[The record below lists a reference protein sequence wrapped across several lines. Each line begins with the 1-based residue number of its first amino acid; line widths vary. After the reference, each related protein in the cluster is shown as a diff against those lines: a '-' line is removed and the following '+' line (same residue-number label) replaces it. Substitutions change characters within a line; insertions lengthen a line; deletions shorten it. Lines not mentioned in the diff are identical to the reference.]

1 MRRCAMHKP
10 VGAYLAIVIPMILI
24 GSSIVT
30 GKMIVGHIPIFI
42 IAALRF
48 ALASALLLPLL
59 LLRERKFPII
69 KRSDYGLLFLQALT
83 GVFLFNVC
91 SLYGLRLTSAAIGGI
106 ITSTMPIIVGLLSL
120 LFFSERIT
128 LRKSAGIIVTFLG
141 VLIVNVATSSPA
153 GGTSGNMLLG
163 NLLMFAAVIGE
174 ALYTILGKAVSPRVS
189 PLATSTLMCIF
200 GFFMFLPFSVVES
213 IHFNF
218 SQVSVQAWL
227 AIVYLTIATVI
238 AYYLMFYGISRVS
251 ASTTGIFTGLIP
263 ISTIFLSYVIL
274 GEPVSWV
281 HWVAT
286 LCVLIG
292 IGCSTFP
299 VRISQLL
306 ASIRKPFYL
315 K

>member
-1 MRRCAMHKP
+1 MHKP

-120 LFFSERIT
+120 LFFSEKIT
-128 LRKSAGIIVTFLG
+128 LRKSVGIIVTFLG

-153 GGTSGNMLLG
+153 GGTSGGNMLLG

-189 PLATSTLMCIF
+189 PLATATLMSLL
-200 GFFMFLPFSVVES
+200 GFFMFLPFSAVEA
-213 IHFNF
+213 IYFDF
-218 SQVSVQAWL
+218 SQVSMQAWL
-227 AIVYLTIATVI
+227 AIVYLAIATVI

-251 ASTTGIFTGLIP
+251 ASTAGIFTGLIP
-263 ISTIFLSYVIL
+263 ISTVFLSYVIL